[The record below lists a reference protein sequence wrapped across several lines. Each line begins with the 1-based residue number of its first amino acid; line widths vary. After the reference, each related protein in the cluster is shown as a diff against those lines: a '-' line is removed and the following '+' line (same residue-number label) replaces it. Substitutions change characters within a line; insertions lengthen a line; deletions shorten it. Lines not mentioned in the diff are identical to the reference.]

1 MDRAGWDIN
10 QNFIPMAS
18 PIDYVNAGQ
27 IQPLDDLLSTYAPNV
42 YAQASEKDW
51 VTQTFNGEIYGLP
64 VNGERGNV
72 LGFGMRKDICDEL
85 NIDYEN
91 MSSWEELH
99 DALVKV
105 KEAHPEMYPVVSSG
119 GAMFGSDVQYTG
131 QNSCGDTYN
140 LAVMADPFDEN
151 GKIESWFT
159 TDQFKEVCTRMY
171 QWAQEGL
178 IMPDASTNTD
188 NANILMGAGKAF
200 GYFQHMKP
208 GWEEEQTKMNGTETV
223 SWKYGVP
230 TYTGSTVAWFVPT
243 ASGDPERAVAFWD
256 LLYSDPVAANLVING
271 VEGENYVF
279 TGEENKV
286 IAYPEGVDDT
296 NASYSRLPWSWPN
309 SQLGYLFEG
318 DDPTI
323 WDQNLAFAEE
333 AKVPVAFGFTF
344 DATAVV
350 NEITACTNVY
360 QKYVPALLCGTL
372 DPETT
377 IPILN
382 EEMEKAGIAKIVEE
396 KQKQLDQW
404 KASR

>member
-1 MDRAGWDIN
+1 
-10 QNFIPMAS
+10 
-18 PIDYVNAGQ
+18 
-27 IQPLDDLLSTYAPNV
+27 
-42 YAQASEKDW
+42 
-51 VTQTFNGEIYGLP
+51 
-64 VNGERGNV
+64 
-72 LGFGMRKDICDEL
+72 
-85 NIDYEN
+85 
-91 MSSWEELH
+91 
-99 DALVKV
+99 
-105 KEAHPEMYPVVSSG
+105 
-119 GAMFGSDVQYTG
+119 
-131 QNSCGDTYN
+131 
-140 LAVMADPFDEN
+140 
-151 GKIESWFT
+151 
-159 TDQFKEVCTRMY
+159 
-171 QWAQEGL
+171 
-178 IMPDASTNTD
+178 
-188 NANILMGAGKAF
+188 
-200 GYFQHMKP
+200 MKP

-333 AKVPVAFGFTF
+333 AKVSVAFGFTF

>member
-1 MDRAGWDIN
+1 MHRR
-10 QNFIPMAS
+10 P
-18 PIDYVNAGQ
+18 
-27 IQPLDDLLSTYAPNV
+27 
-42 YAQASEKDW
+42 EKDW

-91 MSSWEELH
+91 MSFWEELH